1 MPSPL
6 YRPEALEH
14 QRDRLFGDALIIWPV
29 AFKVLALAAALVA
42 IVFIVFVTWGE
53 YTRKARAMGYLVPSS
68 GFVKVYSRDA
78 ATIKERRVNEGD
90 MVKKGDV
97 LFVLS
102 LERSGGSG
110 VGAGQIAAVET
121 TRRREA
127 LLQEKEKLAAIGR
140 SQTHQIEQR
149 IAALSD
155 EHTKIDR
162 EIDLQRQRVETF
174 RKTSERFKQLVAENF
189 MSPNQLQQQT
199 GLQLEQELLLS
210 SLERNKLSIARE
222 MSGAKQQLPEIN
234 MRSQNDVSAIDRQLS
249 VLTQDL
255 AEVDARRELVVL
267 APTDGLVTAIQA
279 ELGQFATPTIPLLSV
294 IPANAT
300 FEARLLAPASAIG
313 FIKTGKEVNL
323 RYAAYPYQRF
333 GHQRGTV
340 KQIART
346 IVAPNELASPLSQQ
360 EPTYVVTVALAEQAV
375 NAYGEKHPLQAGM
388 ALEADVLLDTR
399 PIYHWV
405 LEPLF
410 SIKGRI

>member
-1 MPSPL
+1 
-6 YRPEALEH
+6 
-14 QRDRLFGDALIIWPV
+14 
-29 AFKVLALAAALVA
+29 
-42 IVFIVFVTWGE
+42 
-53 YTRKARAMGYLVPSS
+53 
-68 GFVKVYSRDA
+68 
-78 ATIKERRVNEGD
+78 
-90 MVKKGDV
+90 
-97 LFVLS
+97 
-102 LERSGGSG
+102 
-110 VGAGQIAAVET
+110 
-121 TRRREA
+121 
-127 LLQEKEKLAAIGR
+127 LLQEKVKLAAIGR
-140 SQTHQIEQR
+140 SQADQIQQR
-149 IAALSD
+149 IAALSV

-189 MSPNQLQQQT
+189 ISPNQLQQQT

-210 SLERNKLSIARE
+210 SLERNKLSIWRE
-222 MSGAKQQLPEIN
+222 MSGAKQQLPEIA

-249 VLTQDL
+249 ALTQDL

-279 ELGQFATPTIPLLSV
+279 ELGQLATPTIPLLSV
-294 IPANAT
+294 IPADAT

>member
-90 MVKKGDV
+90 MIKKGDV

-102 LERSGGSG
+102 LDRSGSSG

-121 TRRREA
+121 MRRREA

-189 MSPNQLQQQT
+189 ISPNQLQQQT

>member
-1 MPSPL
+1 
-6 YRPEALEH
+6 
-14 QRDRLFGDALIIWPV
+14 
-29 AFKVLALAAALVA
+29 
-42 IVFIVFVTWGE
+42 
-53 YTRKARAMGYLVPSS
+53 
-68 GFVKVYSRDA
+68 
-78 ATIKERRVNEGD
+78 
-90 MVKKGDV
+90 
-97 LFVLS
+97 
-102 LERSGGSG
+102 
-110 VGAGQIAAVET
+110 
-121 TRRREA
+121 
-127 LLQEKEKLAAIGR
+127 
-140 SQTHQIEQR
+140 
-149 IAALSD
+149 
-155 EHTKIDR
+155 
-162 EIDLQRQRVETF
+162 
-174 RKTSERFKQLVAENF
+174 
-189 MSPNQLQQQT
+189 
-199 GLQLEQELLLS
+199 LQLEQELLLS